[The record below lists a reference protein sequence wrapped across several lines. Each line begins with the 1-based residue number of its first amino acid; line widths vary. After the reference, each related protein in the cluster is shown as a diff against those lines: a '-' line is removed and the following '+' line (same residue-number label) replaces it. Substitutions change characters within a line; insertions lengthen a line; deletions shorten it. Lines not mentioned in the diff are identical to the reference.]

1 MEKYTKIGIDQMS
14 TNRQRIKELEKT
26 KDVADYLLC
35 KKIESTFTKFVK
47 TIFPDFVVVHD
58 DRVTFK
64 KYDKTMLNKVSSN
77 EFNLVGSKL
86 VLPIQINHRQAIVKK
101 IDPTYQVKFNLNN
114 FARRSR

>member
-35 KKIESTFTKFVK
+35 KKIERTFTKFVK

-64 KYDKTMLNKVSSN
+64 L
-77 EFNLVGSKL
+77 E
-86 VLPIQINHRQAIVKK
+86 LPIQINHRQAIVKK
-101 IDPTYQVKFNLNN
+101 IDPTYAVRFNLNN